1 MNIFKTCT
9 ACMGGF
15 WLWVWS
21 RNVCLECSEER
32 QSRSWKDKFV
42 WVTVEALRNSGL
54 ALRDKEDWV
63 HLTLILP
70 SLPPSLYPQFY
81 SALNIWRHS
90 SVCPS
95 VYQQTWCEKEPNY
108 KVYILLPS
116 PAHQTKVSSHF
127 IELNVI
133 SITAKILKKATN
145 YSDNTRS
152 HLSPLK
158 TGELST
164 STFIGNGDD
173 LSLR

>member
-81 SALNIWRHS
+81 SALNIWHTV
-90 SVCPS
+90 VCLHLS
-95 VYQQTWCEKEPNY
+95 ISRLDVKKNQIIKFIFCYQVLLTKLKY
-108 KVYILLPS
+108 RSILL
-116 PAHQTKVSSHF
+116 
-127 IELNVI
+127 N
-133 SITAKILKKATN
+133 
-145 YSDNTRS
+145 
-152 HLSPLK
+152 
-158 TGELST
+158 
-164 STFIGNGDD
+164 
-173 LSLR
+173 